1 MPERVVAIGDI
12 HGDCRALARVLRLA
26 GLMQDGHWSGG
37 SDVLVQIGDVLDR
50 GDEELKCMQLL
61 ALLKREA
68 SESGGRVITLLGNHE
83 VLNAAGVDYYASP
96 LSAGNFG
103 PGGRTAAFR
112 PGAKFAAELAT
123 WPVACVVGD
132 TAFVHAG
139 LTEDSARVLDE
150 ANAAAARW
158 LLGQGPPSGLP
169 PALLWPSSASSLR
182 SPLWMRDLSS
192 PPDVQPS
199 SAACAE
205 LDRALS
211 TLGVRRLVIGHTVQ
225 SRINGACRAAD
236 AADHGESTVWRIDV
250 GLSSAMASGTPQAL
264 EIARG
269 GRIRVLTGVKG
280 DLRLDAQQEQDAWK

>member
-1 MPERVVAIGDI
+1 M
-12 HGDCRALARVLRLA
+12 
-26 GLMQDGHWSGG
+26 
-37 SDVLVQIGDVLDR
+37 
-50 GDEELKCMQLL
+50 
-61 ALLKREA
+61 
-68 SESGGRVITLLGNHE
+68 
-83 VLNAAGVDYYASP
+83 
-96 LSAGNFG
+96 
-103 PGGRTAAFR
+103 
-112 PGAKFAAELAT
+112 
-123 WPVACVVGD
+123 VGD

-139 LTEDSARVLDE
+139 LTQDSARVLDE

-211 TLGVRRLVIGHTVQ
+211 TLGVRR
-225 SRINGACRAAD
+225 INGACRAAD

-280 DLRLDAQQEQDAWK
+280 DLRLDAVQQEQDART